1 MYLDAEGTDTK
12 KKRFRKMRWKE
23 TDRRQIR
30 TVDEDVLV
38 AEGEQVVVSTSPT
51 T

>member
-12 KKRFRKMRWKE
+12 KKRCWKMRWKE

-30 TVDEDVLV
+30 TVDEDVLL